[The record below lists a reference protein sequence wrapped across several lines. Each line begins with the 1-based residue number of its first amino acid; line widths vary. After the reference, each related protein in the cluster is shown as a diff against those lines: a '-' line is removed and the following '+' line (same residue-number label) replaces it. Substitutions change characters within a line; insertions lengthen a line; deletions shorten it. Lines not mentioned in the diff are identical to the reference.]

1 MNLWE
6 GFMSV
11 FLLGAVEMLAKLKD
25 FPEIQ
30 SLCVSFQLRCTL
42 IPYKCDFAAC

>member
-1 MNLWE
+1 
-6 GFMSV
+6 MSV